1 MTQKPPVDCICAY
14 CKNTGGI
21 FKYRKVM
28 KMKKI
33 SVKRMLLT
41 MGMSIAMLGLAACG
55 SGSGKEA
62 ETTDTVAEETVEEGT
77 AYVFEAEY
85 TMLEGLEG
93 LGVSG
98 SPSGI
103 GLAAEMADA
112 SNGFYVGN
120 LGVDSPIT
128 FKITSDTDAAVTL
141 KAVLG
146 SNILGTCS
154 WDPTSFVVTVNGT
167 PIEYE
172 GFTTDNGSDTSNQ
185 QNFKTRNLGEIQLV
199 AGENEIVFV
208 AGDNTYRSNLPSAPS
223 IDCIKITTD
232 AVLTMETYESN
243 IE

>member
-1 MTQKPPVDCICAY
+1 
-14 CKNTGGI
+14 
-21 FKYRKVM
+21 M
-28 KMKKI
+28 KRTKLAK
-33 SVKRMLLT
+33 MLVVL
-41 MGMSIAMLGLAACG
+41 GMSIATFAMTACG
-55 SGSGKEA
+55 GGSDSGDNAGNSAADAGNDVAVEQEA
-62 ETTDTVAEETVEEGT
+62 DGT
-77 AYVFEAEY
+77 EYVFEAEY

-103 GLAAEMADA
+103 GLAAELADA

-128 FKITSDTDAAVTL
+128 FKITSDKDATVTL

-154 WDPTSFVVTVNGT
+154 WDAKAFVVTVNGT
-167 PIEYE
+167 PVEYE
-172 GFTTDNGSDTSNQ
+172 AFTTENGADAANQ
-185 QNFKTRNLGEIQLV
+185 QNFKTKNLGEIQLV

-208 AGDNTYRSNLPSAPS
+208 AGDNVYRSNLPSAPS